1 MKLSET
7 FILHNDGE
15 ETVLVSTGDSEFSG
29 IVKLNPSAA
38 SIVGLFKEDTD
49 EEQVIQKMLEMF
61 DAPRETIERDVNKV
75 VSQLREIGAIIG

>member
-7 FILHNDGE
+7 FILHNDGD